1 MVSPVNEVGKDCV
14 DVMKWHAKSEAKVS
28 SNLLKM
34 VHLIKIFYMEN

>member
-28 SNLLKM
+28 SNLLKK